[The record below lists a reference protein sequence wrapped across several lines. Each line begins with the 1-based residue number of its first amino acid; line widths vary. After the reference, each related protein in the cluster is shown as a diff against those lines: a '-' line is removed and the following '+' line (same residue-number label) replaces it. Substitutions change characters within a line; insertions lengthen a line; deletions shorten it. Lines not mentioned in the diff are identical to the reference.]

1 MTIKLPKP
9 RLLACLIGVIMAGPI
24 GCANQQSM
32 PFPNDPGMSNAL
44 PLNPESAFD
53 GAVRSAD
60 SWVKLPVP
68 PAPGAATPAPATP
81 PTGSDGWPRQAEIA
95 GATAL
100 VYLPQVD
107 NWQGNTLNFRAAVAV
122 KKTAASEQAF
132 GVVWGSART
141 GVDHLT
147 QSVALEDLSLSRA
160 SFPTLADHGL
170 EILHQLRTQ
179 LPTVM
184 ASMSLPLLTGELAAS
199 GTVKARPA
207 QVNNEPPQ
215 VIVSTSP
222 AILVPIDGS
231 PAIRPVAD
239 TRFERVI
246 NTQALIVRNR
256 GASRWYLHV
265 FDGWLSADA
274 LEGPWTLASGEP
286 PGVNEL
292 NELNE
297 LAQKLAKEGQVDL
310 LDGGPQAEPKPTL
323 QNGVPTLYVSQ
334 VPAELI
340 VFKGQ
345 PNFVP
350 INGTGLLWAENTT
363 ADVLVNTANNDYYTL
378 LSGRWYRAS
387 ALSGPWTYTAANAL
401 PADFSRIPKSAPAGV
416 VLASVAGTPQAQETL
431 IANSIPHT
439 ASVPLSNGPKF
450 TPVFDGAPQFQGI
463 DATPLR
469 YVSNA
474 EVPIIQVTPSS
485 YFAVQAG
492 IWFTASSL
500 TGPWFVASSVPPV
513 IYDIPTSS
521 PLHCVTYV
529 HVYGASKEVVYV
541 GYTPGYLGN
550 VVSSDG
556 VVVYG
561 TGYYYTPWIGSVW
574 YAAPYTW
581 GLAAAP
587 IYNPYVGFAYGYGL
601 GLATAAWAAPYWG
614 GAWYH
619 PGYWG
624 YPCCGSTSADV
635 YGHWGNTVYSGSR
648 SWYANA
654 DGKVGSSA
662 RGTYSNTRTGSSG
675 AYAAGRSYNPNTGQ
689 ATRAYDRTVN
699 TAGGTSGNV
708 ARGGAYNTETGQRSY
723 ASSASASGPGGSS
736 ISKTAAA
743 TAGPEG
749 VGAQHTT
756 TAYDAQT
763 GQTRSYTSSGL
774 MGNHYA
780 GADGSVYR
788 NSDSGWQQHG
798 SSGWQSAGS
807 DTSWADRNQQARSN
821 AESHYSAGGFAD
833 SAGSEGGGDR
843 FGGGGW
849 GGGDRFG
856 GGGFGGRFGG
866 GFGGRFGGRR

>member
-1 MTIKLPKP
+1 MIAKLPKP
-9 RLLACLIGVIMAGPI
+9 RLLTCLLGAIIAGPI
-24 GCANQQSM
+24 GCANQQSAS
-32 PFPNDPGMSNAL
+32 FAGDPGMNMAPPMNAE
-44 PLNPESAFD
+44 PAFD
-53 GAVRSAD
+53 GAVRAAD
-60 SWVKLPVP
+60 SWTSLPVP
-68 PAPGAATPAPATP
+68 PAAGNATQPPAAP
-81 PTGSDGWPRQAEIA
+81 PTASDGWPRQAEIS

-100 VYLPQVD
+100 VYLPQV
-107 NWQGNTLNFRAAVAV
+107 NSWQGNRLSFRAAVSV
-122 KKTAASEQAF
+122 KETDAKEQSF
-132 GVVWGSART
+132 GVIWGSART
-141 GVDHLT
+141 GVDRVT
-147 QSVALEDLSLSRA
+147 RRVSLEDLSLSRA
-160 SFPTLADHGL
+160 SFPTLPDHGL
-170 EILHQLRTQ
+170 DVLRQLRTQ

-184 ASMSLPLLTGELAAS
+184 ASMSLPLLEGELAAS
-199 GTVKARPA
+199 GTVKPQAA
-207 QVNNEPPQ
+207 KVNNQPPR
-215 VIVSTSP
+215 VIVSNSP
-222 AILVPIDGS
+222 AILIPIDGV
-231 PAIRPVAD
+231 PAIRPVAN

-246 NTQALIVRNR
+246 NTQALIVRSK
-256 GASRWYLHV
+256 GDSRWYLHV
-265 FDGWLSADA
+265 FDGWLSADS
-274 LEGPWTLASGEP
+274 LDGPWSRALGEP
-286 PGVNEL
+286 TGL
-292 NELNE
+292 NQVAE
-297 LAQKLAKEGQVDL
+297 KLAKKGRVDL
-310 LDGGPQAEPKPTL
+310 LDGGPQAQPKPTL
-323 QNGVPTLYVSQ
+323 ENGVPTLYVSQ

-350 INGTGLLWAENTT
+350 ITGSGLLWAENTT
-363 ADVLVNTANNDYYTL
+363 ADVLVDTANNDYYTL

-387 ALSGPWTYTAANAL
+387 ALTGPWTYTAANAL
-401 PADFSRIPKSAPAGV
+401 PADFGRIPKDAPAGV

-439 ASVPLSNGPKF
+439 ATVPLSNGPKF
-450 TPVFDGAPQFQGI
+450 TPVFDGAPRFRPI
-463 DATPLR
+463 DGTPLQ

-474 EVPIIQVTPSS
+474 EVPIIEVTAGS
-485 YFAVQAG
+485 YYAVQAG
-492 IWFTASSL
+492 VWFTAGRL
-500 TGPWFVASSVPPV
+500 TGPWFVATSVPPV

-521 PLHCVTYV
+521 PLHYVTYV
-529 HVYGASKEVVYV
+529 HVYGASNEVAYV

-550 VVSSDG
+550 VVSADG

-587 IYNPYVGFAYGYGL
+587 IYNPYVGFAYGFGL

-648 SWYANA
+648 SWYANS
-654 DGKVGSSA
+654 DGKVGTSA
-662 RGTYSNTRTGSSG
+662 SGNYSNNRTGTTGS
-675 AYAAGRSYNPNTGQ
+675 YAAGRSYNQNTGQ
-689 ATRAYDRTVN
+689 AQRGYDRSFN

-723 ASSASASGPGGSS
+723 ASSASATGPGGSS
-736 ISKTAAA
+736 ISKSAGA
-743 TAGPEG
+743 TAGPDG

-756 TAYDAQT
+756 TAYDART
-763 GQTRSYTSSGL
+763 GQSKSTTSSGL
-774 MGNHYA
+774 FGNHYA
-780 GADGSVYR
+780 GTDGSVYR
-788 NSDSGWQQHG
+788 NTDSGWQQHG
-798 SSGWQSAGS
+798 ASGWQSAGG
-807 DTSWADRNQQARSN
+807 DTGWADRNQQARSN
-821 AESHYSAGGFAD
+821 AESHAGGFGGD
-833 SAGSEGGGDR
+833 DRFGGGGDR

>member
-1 MTIKLPKP
+1 MPMNVPKP
-9 RLLACLIGVIMAGPI
+9 SLLACLMAIVMAGPT
-24 GCANQQSM
+24 GCANQQSA
-32 PFPNDPGMSNAL
+32 PFPGDAGMSNGL
-44 PLNPESAFD
+44 PLNAETAFD
-53 GAVRSAD
+53 GTVRAVD
-60 SWVKLPVP
+60 SWANLPVP
-68 PAPGAATPAPATP
+68 PAQGDAAQPPAPPATA
-81 PTGSDGWPRQAEIA
+81 SDGWPRQAALA

-100 VYLPQVD
+100 VYLPQV
-107 NWQGNTLNFRAAVAV
+107 NSWHGNTLSFRAAVAV
-122 KKTAASEQAF
+122 KKTAAAEETF
-132 GVVWGSART
+132 GVIWGSART
-141 GVDHLT
+141 GVDRLT
-147 QSVALEDLSLSRA
+147 QRVALEELSLSRA
-160 SFPTLADHGL
+160 SFPTLPDHGL
-170 EILHQLRTQ
+170 DILRQLRTQ

-184 ASMSLPLLTGELAAS
+184 ASMSLPLLEGELAAS
-199 GTVKARPA
+199 GTVKPRPA
-207 QVNNEPPQ
+207 QVNNEPPR
-215 VIVSTSP
+215 VIVSYSP
-222 AILVPIDGS
+222 AILVPIDGA

-246 NTQALIVRNR
+246 NTQALIVRSR

-265 FDGWLSADA
+265 FDGWLSADT
-274 LEGPWTLASGEP
+274 LEGPWTLAGDAPSG
-286 PGVNEL
+286 L
-292 NELNE
+292 DA
-297 LAQKLAKEGQVDL
+297 LARKLAKKGLVDL
-310 LDGGPQAEPKPTL
+310 LDGGPQAKPKPTL
-323 QNGVPTLYVSQ
+323 QGGVPTLHVSQ

-350 INGTGLLWAENTT
+350 ITGTNLLWAENTT

-378 LSGRWYRAS
+378 LSGRWYRAP
-387 ALSGPWTYTAANAL
+387 ALTGPWTYTAANAL
-401 PADFSRIPKSAPAGV
+401 PADFARIPANAPAAV
-416 VLASVAGTPQAQETL
+416 VLASVAGTPQAKETL

-439 ASVPLSNGPKF
+439 ATVPLSNGPKF
-450 TPVFDGAPQFQGI
+450 TPVFDGAPQFRPI
-463 DATPLR
+463 DGTSLK

-474 EVPIIQVTPSS
+474 EVPIIEVSPDS

-492 IWFTASSL
+492 VWFTAVRL
-500 TGPWFVASSVPPV
+500 TGPWFVATSVPPV

-521 PLHCVTYV
+521 PLHYVTYV

-587 IYNPYVGFAYGYGL
+587 IYNPYVGFAYGFGL

-654 DGKVGSSA
+654 DGKYGTAASGSY
-662 RGTYSNTRTGSSG
+662 TNTRTGTSG
-675 AYAAGRSYNPNTGQ
+675 SYVAGRSYNPDTGQ
-689 ATRAYDRTVN
+689 AQRGYDRTFN

-723 ASSASASGPGGSS
+723 ASSASATGPGGSS
-736 ISKTAAA
+736 ISKTAGA

-749 VGAQHTT
+749 VDAQHTT
-756 TAYDAQT
+756 TAYDART
-763 GQTRSYTSSGL
+763 GQTKSYTSSGL
-774 MGNHYA
+774 FGNDHYA

-798 SSGWQSAGS
+798 AGGWQAAGG
-807 DTSWADRNQQARSN
+807 DTSWADRNRQARSN
-821 AESHYSAGGFAD
+821 AESHASAGGF
-833 SAGSEGGGDR
+833 SGGDR
-843 FGGGGW
+843 FGGGW
-849 GGGDRFG
+849 GGGNRFG